1 MYDIVT
7 YYQPWIMKK
16 HDMMQKLFEV
26 CFITHCTFWS
36 TKELCCMT
44 TQNISGKSVKS
55 LPIPLNVLFPFPVHT
70 SLCLTTTPYGALFL
84 SPRVTSWVRAR
95 PPLPLF
101 SIQLGPNQSFVQLSY
116 AVVVDLE
123 SFRRLHVLLERNAQ
137 RTRYSMPPSWM
148 VEVLPL
154 QLNLF

>member
-1 MYDIVT
+1 
-7 YYQPWIMKK
+7 
-16 HDMMQKLFEV
+16 
-26 CFITHCTFWS
+26 
-36 TKELCCMT
+36 MT

-70 SLCLTTTPYGALFL
+70 SLCLTTTPYGALFP
-84 SPRVTSWVRAR
+84 SPRVTSVRAR

-101 SIQLGPNQSFVQLSY
+101 PVQLGPNQSFVQLSY

-137 RTRYSMPPSWM
+137 RTWYSMPPSWM
-148 VEVLPL
+148 V
-154 QLNLF
+154 